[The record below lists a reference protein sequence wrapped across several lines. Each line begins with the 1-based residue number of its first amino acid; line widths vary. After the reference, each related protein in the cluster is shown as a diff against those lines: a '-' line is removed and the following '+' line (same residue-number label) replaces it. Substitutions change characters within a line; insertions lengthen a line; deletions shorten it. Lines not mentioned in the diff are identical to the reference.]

1 MDKSLMSPG
10 SLLIYG
16 RTMNEQRVQQVSKHS
31 PLIHLVDFQGAW
43 LGTVPGPGDPRPR
56 GDESETGLG
65 VQRLDGGHMGD
76 LRGQS
81 PPLAGSRRPH
91 LCNGSKRNPCSRRG
105 IQVTQGLS
113 LGSEKVGAQ
122 MRACQGRASKPCK

>member
-31 PLIHLVDFQGAW
+31 PLIHLVDLQGAW

-65 VQRLDGGHMGD
+65 VQRLDGGHMGE
-76 LRGQS
+76 LARPVPS
-81 PPLAGSRRPH
+81 PRWVSASP
-91 LCNGSKRNPCSRRG
+91 
-105 IQVTQGLS
+105 S
-113 LGSEKVGAQ
+113 LQWE
-122 MRACQGRASKPCK
+122 